1 MWPTFRIIPRQR
13 ARQDWPPENKIAGES
28 AFDKIDIVKRILLA
42 HDFTKTLD
50 LALGLEINNDLCF
63 VRAPFAQARG
73 KLCAFCFQEHEITN
87 CEFANF
93 GILKRATEI
102 LWTDFNPGFADL
114 NASAGIF
121 VRLDVDL
128 KMIAGQIIPDD
139 VASIIHRSEQNISG
153 I

>member
-1 MWPTFRIIPRQR
+1 GKEHDKIGRQ
-13 ARQDWPPENKIAGES
+13 KTKSAGES
-28 AFDKIDIVKRILLA
+28 AFDKIDIVKRILPA

-73 KLCAFCFQEHEITN
+73 KLCAFCFQEHEITD

-93 GILKRATEI
+93 AILKRATEI
-102 LWTDFNPGFADL
+102 LWTDFNPSFADL

-128 KMIAGQIIPDD
+128 KIIACQIISYD
-139 VASIIHRSEQNISG
+139 ASL
-153 I
+153 